1 VLYKFVIIKLIYVFY
16 EIQIFFLSA
25 ALSFALCSCS
35 DDNEEGEG
43 FTPKVFNVMGKVEKG
58 PMIRGSHVEMRTLDE
73 YMIPTG
79 NSYTATIDNNLGDFN
94 YGALKMNSP
103 YAKLTADGYFF
114 NEVDGELSEGT
125 IKLDAIVDLKDN
137 STINVNVLTH
147 LKSKRI
153 HHLVTT
159 EGLTF
164 KEANEQAQEELLAQ
178 FGLQKYASEDA
189 SQFSLTSGDDAS
201 GALIAI
207 SSLVLTDRS
216 DAEIVEYLSILSNEF
231 GTEGAFSQ
239 ETKKKIQSGKNY
251 LNARLDRISENIKNR
266 YQELGLEVKVK
277 NLAYYFDWDND
288 GIAGNELDDSES
300 VTLSATE
307 VNVPKE
313 GGEYTITI
321 ESDKPYYLNPPS
333 FDSGSDSELPEDNL
347 VEDSFWGGLYETG
360 ASIPTPSIKFN
371 KAIENNVITVRIEPA
386 QFKEDLSTTF
396 TVYNARGKVAA
407 TVTIKQQGDKNY
419 WVKHDPVRLGDSGK
433 SAVLAIMSVM
443 RDAVSEQL
451 HLQYDYSHQEDF
463 RNPIPFQPYND
474 RIGKAWERY
483 YSAINQ
489 WLIIKDVDASQ
500 LNCYQSFINTH
511 LALAYY
517 QLSSRWGGIPFIMQR
532 PNDAHISLPRTDEA
546 EVLSRVENM
555 LFDAMGDLDEHRYD
569 AFQDA
574 NEMLFVSKDAARTLL
589 AFVYCN
595 QKKFDKALPL
605 LEEVIRRGDY
615 HLEYTKATEYK
626 NNAECIWGY
635 HIQTRSG
642 EACHPCLDY
651 KDVILTAAECLYHT
665 GNTPKAKEYINQ
677 VCEHKNLTVDQ
688 SDVLKAIASLHYQIN
703 SPSYMNFI
711 RRNGLGESFM
721 GLSHDNLYQLLWPI
735 PSSEMNLNPQMT
747 QNPGY

>member
-1 VLYKFVIIKLIYVFY
+1 MNFKKIFYLSTVFVL
-16 EIQIFFLSA
+16 
-25 ALSFALCSCS
+25 ALSSCS
-35 DDNEEGEG
+35 DNDETEDS

-58 PMIRGSHVEMRTLDE
+58 PMIRGSHVDMRTLDE
-73 YMIPTG
+73 YMTPTG
-79 NSYTATIDNNLGDFN
+79 SFYSTTIDNNLGDFN
-94 YGALKMNSP
+94 YGALKINSP
-103 YAKLTADGYFF
+103 YAQLTADGYFF
-114 NEVDGELSEGT
+114 NEIDGELSEGT

-159 EGLTF
+159 QGMTF
-164 KEANEQAQEELLAQ
+164 KEANAQAQKELLTQ
-178 FGLQKYASEDA
+178 FGLQQYASKDA

-251 LNARLDRISENIKNR
+251 LNTRLDRISENIKSR
-266 YQELGLEVKVK
+266 YKELGLEVKVK
-277 NLAYYFDWDND
+277 DLAYYFDWDND
-288 GIAGNELDDSES
+288 GIAGNELDESES
-300 VTLSATE
+300 VTLSTTE

-313 GGEYTITI
+313 GGEYTISI
-321 ESDKPYYLNPPS
+321 VSDKPYYLNPPS
-333 FDSGSDSELPEDNL
+333 FDSDSDSGLQELPQDNII
-347 VEDSFWGGLYETG
+347 EENYFGGLYEPG
-360 ASIPTPSIKFN
+360 ANLPTPSIKYN
-371 KAIENNVITVRIEPA
+371 KTIENNTITIKIEPA
-386 QFKEDLSTTF
+386 QFKKDLSTTF

-407 TVTIKQQGDKNY
+407 TVTIKQSGDKNY
-419 WVKHDPVRLGDSGK
+419 WVKHDPVRLGDAGEHV
-433 SAVLAIMSVM
+433 VLGIMSIM
-443 RDAVSEQL
+443 RDAVSKQL
-451 HLQYDYSHQEDF
+451 HLQTGYIHQENF
-463 RNPIPFQPYND
+463 RDPVPFRPYD
-474 RIGKAWERY
+474 GEIGNIWGRY
-483 YSAINQ
+483 YTAINQ
-489 WLIIKDVDASQ
+489 WLTMKDVDANQ
-500 LNCYQSFINTH
+500 LNCYQSFIDTH

-532 PNDAHISLPRTDEA
+532 PNDAHIFLPRTDEA
-546 EVLSRVENM
+546 KVLSRVENM

-574 NEMLFVSKDAARTLL
+574 NSMLFVSKNVARILL

-605 LEEVIRRGDY
+605 LEEVIRRGEY
-615 HLEYTKATEYK
+615 HLEYSQATEYQ
-626 NNAECIWGY
+626 NNAECILGY
-635 HIQTRSG
+635 YPEMSSAQKIF
-642 EACHPCLDY
+642 PCLDY

-677 VCEHKNLTVDQ
+677 VCEYKNLTADQ

-721 GLSHDNLYQLLWPI
+721 GLSPNNLYQLLWPI
-735 PSSEMNLNPQMT
+735 PSSELDKNPQLT
-747 QNPGY
+747 QNPGYY

>member
-1 VLYKFVIIKLIYVFY
+1 MKFKKIFY
-16 EIQIFFLSA
+16 LSA

-35 DDNEEGEG
+35 DDNEEEEG

-159 EGLTF
+159 EGMTF
-164 KEANEQAQEELLAQ
+164 KKANEQAQEELLTQ

-189 SQFSLTSGDDAS
+189 SQFSITSGNDAS

-207 SSLVLTDRS
+207 SSLVLTDKS
-216 DAEIVEYLSILSNEF
+216 DAEIVEFLSILSNEF
-231 GTEGAFSQ
+231 GTEGTFSQ
-239 ETKKKIQSGKNY
+239 ETKKRIQSGKNY

-333 FDSGSDSELPEDNL
+333 FDSDSDSGLEELPEDNL

-396 TVYNARGKVAA
+396 TVYDARGKVAA

-419 WVKHDPVRLGDSGK
+419 WVKHDPVRLGNSGE

-443 RDAVSEQL
+443 RDAIAEQL

-463 RNPIPFQPYND
+463 RNPVPFQPYDD
-474 RIGKAWERY
+474 RIGRAWERY

-489 WLIIKDVDASQ
+489 WLIIKDIDASQ
-500 LNCYQSFINTH
+500 LNCYQSFINAH

-517 QLSSRWGGIPFIMQR
+517 QLSSRWGGVPFIIQR
-532 PNDAHISLPRTDEA
+532 PNDPYISLPRTNES

-651 KDVILTAAECLYHT
+651 KDVILAAAECLYHT

-688 SDVLKAIASLHYQIN
+688 SDILKAIASLHYQIN
-703 SPSYMNFI
+703 SPNYMNFI

-721 GLSHDNLYQLLWPI
+721 RLSHDNLYQLLWPI
-735 PSSEMNLNPQMT
+735 PSSEMNFNPQMT

>member
-1 VLYKFVIIKLIYVFY
+1 MNFKKIFYLSTVFVL
-16 EIQIFFLSA
+16 
-25 ALSFALCSCS
+25 ALSSCS
-35 DDNEEGEG
+35 DNDETEDS

-58 PMIRGSHVEMRTLDE
+58 PMIRGSHVNMRTLDE
-73 YMIPTG
+73 YMTPTG
-79 NSYTATIDNNLGDFN
+79 SFYSATIDNNLGDFN
-94 YGALKMNSP
+94 YGALKINSP
-103 YAKLTADGYFF
+103 YAQLTADGYFF
-114 NEVDGELSEGT
+114 NEIDGELSEGT

-159 EGLTF
+159 QGMTF
-164 KEANEQAQEELLAQ
+164 KEANAQAQKELLTQ
-178 FGLQKYASEDA
+178 FGLQQYASKDA

-251 LNARLDRISENIKNR
+251 LNTRLDRISENIKSR
-266 YQELGLEVKVK
+266 YKELGLEVKVK
-277 NLAYYFDWDND
+277 DLAYYFDWDND
-288 GIAGNELDDSES
+288 GIAGNELDESES
-300 VTLSATE
+300 VTLSTTE

-313 GGEYTITI
+313 GGEYTISI
-321 ESDKPYYLNPPS
+321 VSDKPYYLNPPS
-333 FDSGSDSELPEDNL
+333 FDSDSDSGLQELPQDN
-347 VEDSFWGGLYETG
+347 VIEENYFGGLYEPG
-360 ASIPTPSIKFN
+360 ANLPTPSIKYN
-371 KAIENNVITVRIEPA
+371 KTIENNTITIKIEPA
-386 QFKEDLSTTF
+386 QFKKDLSTTF

-407 TVTIKQQGDKNY
+407 TVTIKQSGDKNY
-419 WVKHDPVRLGDSGK
+419 WVKHDPVRLGDAGEHV
-433 SAVLAIMSVM
+433 VLGIMSIM
-443 RDAVSEQL
+443 RDAVSKQL
-451 HLQYDYSHQEDF
+451 HLQTGYIHQENF
-463 RNPIPFQPYND
+463 RDPVPFRPYD
-474 RIGKAWERY
+474 GEIGNIWGRY
-483 YSAINQ
+483 YTAINQ
-489 WLIIKDVDASQ
+489 WLTMKDVDANQ
-500 LNCYQSFINTH
+500 LNCYQSFIDTH

-532 PNDAHISLPRTDEA
+532 PNDAHIFLPRTDEA

-574 NEMLFVSKDAARTLL
+574 NSMLFVSKNVARILL

-605 LEEVIRRGDY
+605 LEEVIRRGEY
-615 HLEYTKATEYK
+615 HLEYSQATEYQ
-626 NNAECIWGY
+626 NNAECILGY
-635 HIQTRSG
+635 YPEMSSAQKIF
-642 EACHPCLDY
+642 PCLDY

-677 VCEHKNLTVDQ
+677 VCEYKNLTADQ

-721 GLSHDNLYQLLWPI
+721 GLSPNNLYQLLWPI
-735 PSSEMNLNPQMT
+735 PSGELDKNPQLT
-747 QNPGY
+747 QNPGYY

>member
-1 VLYKFVIIKLIYVFY
+1 MNFKKIFYLSTVFVL
-16 EIQIFFLSA
+16 
-25 ALSFALCSCS
+25 ALSSCS
-35 DDNEEGEG
+35 DNDETEDS

-58 PMIRGSHVEMRTLDE
+58 PMIRGSHVDMRTLDE
-73 YMIPTG
+73 YMTPTG
-79 NSYTATIDNNLGDFN
+79 SFYSATIDNNLGDFN
-94 YGALKMNSP
+94 YGALKINSP
-103 YAKLTADGYFF
+103 YAQLTADGYFF
-114 NEVDGELSEGT
+114 NEIDGELSEGT

-159 EGLTF
+159 QGMTF
-164 KEANEQAQEELLAQ
+164 KEANAQAQKELLTQ
-178 FGLQKYASEDA
+178 FGLQQYASKDA

-251 LNARLDRISENIKNR
+251 LNTRLDRISENIKSR
-266 YQELGLEVKVK
+266 YKELGLEVKVK
-277 NLAYYFDWDND
+277 DLAYYFDWDND
-288 GIAGNELDDSES
+288 GIAGNELDESES
-300 VTLSATE
+300 VTLSTTE

-313 GGEYTITI
+313 GGEYTISI
-321 ESDKPYYLNPPS
+321 VSDKPYYLNPPS
-333 FDSGSDSELPEDNL
+333 FDSDSDSGLQELPQDN
-347 VEDSFWGGLYETG
+347 VIEENYFGGLYEPG
-360 ASIPTPSIKFN
+360 ANLPTPSIKYN
-371 KAIENNVITVRIEPA
+371 KTIENNTITIKIEPA
-386 QFKEDLSTTF
+386 QFKKDLSTTF

-407 TVTIKQQGDKNY
+407 TVTIKQSGDKNY
-419 WVKHDPVRLGDSGK
+419 WVKHDPVRLGDAGEHV
-433 SAVLAIMSVM
+433 VLGIMSIM
-443 RDAVSEQL
+443 RDAVSKQL
-451 HLQYDYSHQEDF
+451 HLQTGYIHQENF
-463 RNPIPFQPYND
+463 RDPVPFRPYD
-474 RIGKAWERY
+474 GEIGNIWGRY
-483 YSAINQ
+483 YTAINQ
-489 WLIIKDVDASQ
+489 WLTMKDVDANQ
-500 LNCYQSFINTH
+500 LNCYQSFIDTH

-532 PNDAHISLPRTDEA
+532 PNDAHIFLPRTDEA

-574 NEMLFVSKDAARTLL
+574 NSMLFVSKNVARILL

-605 LEEVIRRGDY
+605 LEEVIRRGEY
-615 HLEYTKATEYK
+615 HLEYSQATEYQ
-626 NNAECIWGY
+626 NNAECILGY
-635 HIQTRSG
+635 YPEMSSAQKIF
-642 EACHPCLDY
+642 PCLDY

-677 VCEHKNLTVDQ
+677 VCEYKNLTADQ

-721 GLSHDNLYQLLWPI
+721 GLSPNNLYQLLWPI
-735 PSSEMNLNPQMT
+735 PSGELDKNPQLT
-747 QNPGY
+747 QNPGYY

>member
-1 VLYKFVIIKLIYVFY
+1 MNFKKIFYLSTVFVL
-16 EIQIFFLSA
+16 
-25 ALSFALCSCS
+25 ALSSCS
-35 DDNEEGEG
+35 DNDETEDS

-58 PMIRGSHVEMRTLDE
+58 PMIRGSHVDMRTLDE
-73 YMIPTG
+73 YMTPTG
-79 NSYTATIDNNLGDFN
+79 SFYSTTIDNNLGDFN
-94 YGALKMNSP
+94 YGALKINSP
-103 YAKLTADGYFF
+103 YAQLTADGYFF
-114 NEVDGELSEGT
+114 NEIDGELSEGT

-153 HHLVTT
+153 HHLITT
-159 EGLTF
+159 KGMTF
-164 KEANEQAQEELLAQ
+164 KEANAQAQKELLTQ
-178 FGLQKYASEDA
+178 FGLQQYASKDA

-251 LNARLDRISENIKNR
+251 LNTRLDRISENIKSR
-266 YQELGLEVKVK
+266 YKELGLEVKVK
-277 NLAYYFDWDND
+277 DLAYYFDWDND
-288 GIAGNELDDSES
+288 GIAGNELDESES
-300 VTLSATE
+300 VTLSTTE

-313 GGEYTITI
+313 GGEYTISI
-321 ESDKPYYLNPPS
+321 VSDKPYYLNPPS
-333 FDSGSDSELPEDNL
+333 FDSDSDSGLQELPQDNII
-347 VEDSFWGGLYETG
+347 EENYFGGLYEPG
-360 ASIPTPSIKFN
+360 ANLPTPSIKYN
-371 KAIENNVITVRIEPA
+371 KTIENNTITIKIEPA
-386 QFKEDLSTTF
+386 QFKKDLSTTF

-407 TVTIKQQGDKNY
+407 TVTIKQSGDKNY
-419 WVKHDPVRLGDSGK
+419 WVKHDPVRLGDAGEHV
-433 SAVLAIMSVM
+433 VLGIMSIM
-443 RDAVSEQL
+443 RDAVSKQL
-451 HLQYDYSHQEDF
+451 HLQTGYIHQENF
-463 RNPIPFQPYND
+463 RDPVPFRPYD
-474 RIGKAWERY
+474 GEIGNIWGRY
-483 YSAINQ
+483 YTAINQ
-489 WLIIKDVDASQ
+489 WLTMKDVDANQ
-500 LNCYQSFINTH
+500 LNCYQSFIDTH

-532 PNDAHISLPRTDEA
+532 PNDAHIFLPRTDEA
-546 EVLSRVENM
+546 KVLSRVENM

-574 NEMLFVSKDAARTLL
+574 NSMLFVSKNVARILL

-605 LEEVIRRGDY
+605 LEEVIRRGEY
-615 HLEYTKATEYK
+615 HLEYSQATEYQ
-626 NNAECIWGY
+626 NNAECILGY
-635 HIQTRSG
+635 YPEMSSAQKIF
-642 EACHPCLDY
+642 PCLDY

-677 VCEHKNLTVDQ
+677 VCEYKNLTADQ

-721 GLSHDNLYQLLWPI
+721 GLSPNNLYQLLWPI
-735 PSSEMNLNPQMT
+735 PSSELDKNPQLT
-747 QNPGY
+747 QNPGYY

>member
-1 VLYKFVIIKLIYVFY
+1 M
-16 EIQIFFLSA
+16 
-25 ALSFALCSCS
+25 ALSSCS
-35 DDNEEGEG
+35 DNDETEDS

-58 PMIRGSHVEMRTLDE
+58 PMIRGSHVDMRTLDE
-73 YMIPTG
+73 YMTPTG
-79 NSYTATIDNNLGDFN
+79 SFYSATIDNNLGDFN
-94 YGALKMNSP
+94 YGALKINSP
-103 YAKLTADGYFF
+103 YAQLTADGYFF
-114 NEVDGELSEGT
+114 NEIDGELSEGT

-159 EGLTF
+159 QGMTF
-164 KEANEQAQEELLAQ
+164 KEANAQAQKELLTQ
-178 FGLQKYASEDA
+178 FGLQQYASKDA

-251 LNARLDRISENIKNR
+251 LNTRLDRISENIKSR
-266 YQELGLEVKVK
+266 YKELGLEVKVK
-277 NLAYYFDWDND
+277 DLAYYFDWDND
-288 GIAGNELDDSES
+288 GIAGNELDESES
-300 VTLSATE
+300 VTLSTTE

-313 GGEYTITI
+313 GGEYTISI
-321 ESDKPYYLNPPS
+321 VSDKPYYLNPPS
-333 FDSGSDSELPEDNL
+333 FDSDSDSGLQELPQDN
-347 VEDSFWGGLYETG
+347 VIEENYFGGLYEPG
-360 ASIPTPSIKFN
+360 ANLPTPSIKYN
-371 KAIENNVITVRIEPA
+371 KTIENNTITIKIEPA
-386 QFKEDLSTTF
+386 QFKKDLSTTF

-407 TVTIKQQGDKNY
+407 TVTIKQSGNKNY
-419 WVKHDPVRLGDSGK
+419 WVKHDPVRLGDAGEHV
-433 SAVLAIMSVM
+433 VLGIMSIM
-443 RDAVSEQL
+443 RDAVSKQL
-451 HLQYDYSHQEDF
+451 HLQTGYIHQENF
-463 RNPIPFQPYND
+463 RDPVPFRPYD
-474 RIGKAWERY
+474 GEIGNIWGRY
-483 YSAINQ
+483 YTAINQ
-489 WLIIKDVDASQ
+489 WLTMKDVDANQ
-500 LNCYQSFINTH
+500 LNCYQSFIDTH

-532 PNDAHISLPRTDEA
+532 PNDAHIFLPRTDEA

-574 NEMLFVSKDAARTLL
+574 NSMLFVSKNVARILL

-605 LEEVIRRGDY
+605 LEEVIRRGEY
-615 HLEYTKATEYK
+615 HLEYSQATEYQ
-626 NNAECIWGY
+626 NNAECILGY
-635 HIQTRSG
+635 YPEMSSAQKIF
-642 EACHPCLDY
+642 PCLDY

-677 VCEHKNLTVDQ
+677 VCEYKNLTADQ

-721 GLSHDNLYQLLWPI
+721 GLSPNNLYQLLWPI
-735 PSSEMNLNPQMT
+735 PSGELDKNPQLT
-747 QNPGY
+747 QNPGYY